1 MIINVAIHWR
11 PSFKVTCT
19 SRCTPQMTGH
29 ETANCLE
36 ISYLWSDFVSF
47 SVLRKDN
54 LWRAFEVS
62 SASISRKYTYFYK
75 QLMSGPIL
83 QSCFWIWDFQG
94 SKLLSGC
101 LVVWPN
107 KQTLR
112 IFPWFFRI
120 RHWYIPSVIHKT
132 QRNSQ

>member
-1 MIINVAIHWR
+1 MIINVAIDWR

-29 ETANCLE
+29 ETGKCLE
-36 ISYLWSDFVSF
+36 ISYLWSNFVSF
-47 SVLRKDN
+47 SVLRKGN

-75 QLMSGPIL
+75 QLMSSPRL

-112 IFPWFFRI
+112 IFPWFFRT
-120 RHWYIPSVIHKT
+120 RHWYIPSAIHKT
-132 QRNSQ
+132 